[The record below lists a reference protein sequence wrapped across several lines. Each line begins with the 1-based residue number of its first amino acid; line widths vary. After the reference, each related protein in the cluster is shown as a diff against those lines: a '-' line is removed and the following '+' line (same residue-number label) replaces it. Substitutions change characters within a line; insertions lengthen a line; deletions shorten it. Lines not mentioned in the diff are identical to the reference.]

1 MVCHAYTGPQQTRML
16 AVLYELLPL
25 PPFRCTVS
33 PYGHVLAD
41 FLCSIFQLKGL
52 DQLLRHFPDILHST
66 FAQGTER
73 RVVDRLNQCLS
84 PLLRGH
90 PHRPSRGWW
99 MQDAGYFRTVFLLGT
114 ALLGVGIFAISV
126 CSEYWHFLLAQGLCL
141 GIGHGCLFCPTLA
154 VLSTYLL
161 RRRALALGIAACGM
175 SRVSQYASHPQQC
188 CTKLPSGSNRGNQRF
203 RRPGA
208 LGVVN

>member
-1 MVCHAYTGPQQTRML
+1 MNCPPP
-16 AVLYELLPL
+16 PL

-41 FLCSIFQLKGL
+41 FLCSVFQLKGL
-52 DQLLRHFPDILHST
+52 DQLLGHFPDILHST

-84 PLLRGH
+84 PFLRGH
-90 PHRPSRGWW
+90 PSPAVSW
-99 MQDAGYFRTVFLLGT
+99 MQDAGYFRAVFLLGT
-114 ALLGVGIFAISV
+114 VLLGVGIFAISV

-161 RRRALALGIAACGM
+161 RRRALALGIAACGSVTGGLV
-175 SRVSQYASHPQQC
+175 SRVSQYASHPRRC